1 MHSVKGS
8 WVGQTFAL
16 AKNNESEGRR
26 SRIRRSKEERKA
38 MVESFIK
45 KYQKLNNG
53 SFPSLNLTHKEVGGS
68 FYTVREIVR
77 DIIQENRVLGPAKFT
92 VEEQTVDQFWEH
104 NPLGTIAAEPQNSLS
119 VSSNESQFV
128 TNKNQGAIEELVFA
142 SDGHLVRPES
152 QMFENGRMINATQ
165 VEVNDREF
173 NELKSTELEVNGPVE
188 IEKHVAVES
197 IVSNGHCT
205 EPEYL
210 SFGSGQINGSE
221 VDMKVKERE
230 EQTYTELQ
238 TVEPLEAKKNGEEVL
253 ATSRPK
259 VTPIAADVMVETF
272 PLKPVTRKPES
283 LDGSL
288 QVVADLT
295 KSTEDKGTRAM
306 ESACVDSSPVDTLS
320 SMKGMDDNVEIN
332 LSSPLVENK
341 SSPVDEALG
350 HAIDPSLESSNS
362 STFNEGIVHETG
374 STDLSVKSPHKDV
387 PTSEI
392 FEQSQLT
399 EGSKAD
405 KAPDSLHAKN
415 INGTSGSS
423 ELLKTKEVLVV
434 EDEVDVQTSGS
445 LMKGSKPTLDR
456 INLESWEG
464 ASKKS
469 KRPEGNPLWD
479 VFKAFLDAFVKFW
492 SE

>member
-1 MHSVKGS
+1 MHSIKGS

-26 SRIRRSKEERKA
+26 TRIRRSKEERKA

-128 TNKNQGAIEELVFA
+128 TNQNQGAIEELVFA
-142 SDGHLVRPES
+142 SDGHLVIPER
-152 QMFENGRMINATQ
+152 QMFENGRIINSTQ

-173 NELKSTELEVNGPVE
+173 NELKSTDLEVNGPVE

-205 EPEYL
+205 EPECQ
-210 SFGSGQINGSE
+210 SFESGQINGSE

-230 EQTYTELQ
+230 EQTCTELQ

-272 PLKPVTRKPES
+272 PLKPVTRKPGS

-288 QVVADLT
+288 QVVTDLT
-295 KSTEDKGTRAM
+295 KSTEDKGTRAL
-306 ESACVDSSPVDTLS
+306 ESACVDSSPVDRLS
-320 SMKGMDDNVEIN
+320 SIKSMDDAAIN
-332 LSSPLVENK
+332 ISSPLVENK

-350 HAIDPSLESSNS
+350 HAIDPSLEGSNS
-362 STFNEGIVHETG
+362 STFNEGIVHEKG

-405 KAPDSLHAKN
+405 KAPDSLHANN

-445 LMKGSKPTLDR
+445 LTKGSKPTLDR

-479 VFKAFLDAFVKFW
+479 VFKVFLDAFVKFW